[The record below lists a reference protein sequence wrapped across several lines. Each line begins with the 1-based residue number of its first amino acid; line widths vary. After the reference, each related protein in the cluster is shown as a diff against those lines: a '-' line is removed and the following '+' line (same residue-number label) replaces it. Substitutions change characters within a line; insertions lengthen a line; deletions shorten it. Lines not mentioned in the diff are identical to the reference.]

1 MSINKKTI
9 ELATCIKN
17 TEEFR
22 KMNENKANLDKNK
35 TIKKKLDN
43 YLLKKK
49 NIYSNFSL
57 EEASKK
63 ISILNEEYKDFFHTP
78 IISEYIKSTK
88 NFNDLM
94 ENIYKTIEKE
104 LIK

>member
-22 KMNENKANLDKNK
+22 KMNENKASLDKNK

-63 ISILNEEYKDFFHTP
+63 ISVLNEEY
-78 IISEYIKSTK
+78 
-88 NFNDLM
+88 
-94 ENIYKTIEKE
+94 
-104 LIK
+104 